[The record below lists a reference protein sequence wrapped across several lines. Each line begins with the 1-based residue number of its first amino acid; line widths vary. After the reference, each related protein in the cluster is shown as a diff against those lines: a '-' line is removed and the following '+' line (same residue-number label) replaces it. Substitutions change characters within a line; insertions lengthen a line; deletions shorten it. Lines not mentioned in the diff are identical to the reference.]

1 MLLTDAMVSAHQPGL
16 EIGECDMDRRKVGV
30 SFGAIA
36 IERYRLMGVAQARQ
50 ISVPAPSVRAHHRF
64 HHDVLLH
71 EPRQRRA
78 FPVSHDTQPQSASVV
93 RVSVLSPGRVHR
105 PLADLDCPCHQGF
118 VVDSASFAAGATAD
132 QSLVNLDWPLGSNG
146 VAVGADHAGAQFVQD
161 LKGGLIARQPKL
173 TLELHGRHP
182 RRLRRHQV
190 GTPEP
195 SRQGHATAV
204 HGRPSGQRDI
214 GLAMPAAQNNGL
226 ALGETVG
233 RVDGAALRAGEPIRP
248 AKVFKVARAS
258 CVIGKRPLKFRDRSR
273 EAELVDAASTVE
285 DLEDQLEFVRAEGYK
300 AKSELKKAVQ
310 EVEALRKR
318 SADLER
324 DLAVSQEKSSKEHE
338 QRKAAEASL
347 DELHG
352 RNADL
357 KSDKDDLRQE
367 RDGLKKEF
375 TMLKK
380 RLESVETER
389 DTLEKVKTESQARL
403 SAQTERTETALKQIE
418 KIQTERDEARASQS
432 DVKAQ
437 ALEFEI
443 QATHYK
449 EQLEQLME
457 RFSIT
462 D

>member
-1 MLLTDAMVSAHQPGL
+1 MRPPEVEDATIIDAGNSLIKDSRRVTGFAL
-16 EIGECDMDRRKVGV
+16 RKVVGGGNPGRLV
-30 SFGAIA
+30 RVWEDHQRSQEVIESEPFQELPIEVEEALNVMTSSFLEEIRALA
-36 IERYRLMGVAQARQ
+36 QNLNAKAVNTAERRVADVIRSARQ
-50 ISVPAPSVRAHHRF
+50 QQENA
-64 HHDVLLH
+64 
-71 EPRQRRA
+71 
-78 FPVSHDTQPQSASVV
+78 
-93 RVSVLSPGRVHR
+93 
-105 PLADLDCPCHQGF
+105 
-118 VVDSASFAAGATAD
+118 
-132 QSLVNLDWPLGSNG
+132 
-146 VAVGADHAGAQFVQD
+146 
-161 LKGGLIARQPKL
+161 
-173 TLELHGRHP
+173 
-182 RRLRRHQV
+182 
-190 GTPEP
+190 
-195 SRQGHATAV
+195 
-204 HGRPSGQRDI
+204 
-214 GLAMPAAQNNGL
+214 
-226 ALGETVG
+226 
-233 RVDGAALRAGEPIRP
+233 
-248 AKVFKVARAS
+248 
-258 CVIGKRPLKFRDRSR
+258 

-324 DLAVSQEKSSKEHE
+324 DFAVSQEKSSKEHE

-389 DTLEKVKTESQARL
+389 DALEKVKTESQARL

-418 KIQTERDEARASQS
+418 QIQTERDEARASQS